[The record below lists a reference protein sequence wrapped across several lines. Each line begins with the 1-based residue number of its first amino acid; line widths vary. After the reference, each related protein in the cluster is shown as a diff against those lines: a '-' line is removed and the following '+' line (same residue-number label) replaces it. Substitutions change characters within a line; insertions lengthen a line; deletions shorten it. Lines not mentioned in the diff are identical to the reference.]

1 MYLNKVLYFF
11 KCDQVIAFVENKIR
25 PVSIRL
31 NLYFCCN
38 GFTIYSQ
45 FIPLGIG
52 CSYSYIILKIVV
64 IRAAKPRRIIP
75 GTGISIMFCE
85 KAYSLAT
92 TSYLKDRITRGWVL
106 SNPVYQSCCILRT
119 ISTVTTIAWIFHE
132 NTSFSG

>member
-1 MYLNKVLYFF
+1 MYLNKAFYFF
-11 KCDQVIAFVENKIR
+11 KCDQVIVFAENKIR
-25 PVSIRL
+25 PISIRL

-52 CSYSYIILKIVV
+52 CSYSYIILKIVI

-92 TSYLKDRITRGWVL
+92 TSYLKDWITRRWVL
-106 SNPVYQSCCILRT
+106 SNPVYQSGCVLRA
-119 ISTVTTIAWIFHE
+119 ISTVTPIAGVFHE
-132 NTSFSG
+132 NTSFPG